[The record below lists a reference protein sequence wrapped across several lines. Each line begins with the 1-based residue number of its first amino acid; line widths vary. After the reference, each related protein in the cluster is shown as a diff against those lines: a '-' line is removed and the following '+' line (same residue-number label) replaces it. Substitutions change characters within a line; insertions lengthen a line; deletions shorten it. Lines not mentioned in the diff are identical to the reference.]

1 MRRLTAPFIPS
12 GDARREGEIMRLATH
27 PSIVQLL
34 DLVEDDHNIYY
45 VQELCEGGEIF
56 DRIVR
61 DGTLTEADAAR
72 VFEAAVRA
80 IDYLHQLGV
89 AHRDVKPENWLLGGS
104 EGEPLADR
112 LRLADF
118 GLACYALPGT
128 RLTDLVG
135 SAPYVA
141 PEVILRSYDSRADMW

>member
-1 MRRLTAPFIPS
+1 M
-12 GDARREGEIMRLATH
+12 
-27 PSIVQLL
+27 
-34 DLVEDDHNIYY
+34 
-45 VQELCEGGEIF
+45 ELCEGGEIF